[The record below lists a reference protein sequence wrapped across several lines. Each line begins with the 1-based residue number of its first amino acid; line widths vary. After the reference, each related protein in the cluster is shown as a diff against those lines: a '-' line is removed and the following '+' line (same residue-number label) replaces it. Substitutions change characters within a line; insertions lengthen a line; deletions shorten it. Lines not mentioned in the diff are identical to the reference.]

1 MLRLAH
7 RSFHI
12 QLTVFYESK
21 YLAHDFVVHEYFKK
35 DKDTNIGIELEKH
48 LEFAS

>member
-21 YLAHDFVVHEYFKK
+21 YLAHDVVVHEYFKE
-35 DKDTNIGIELEKH
+35 DKDTDTGTELEKY
-48 LEFAS
+48 LEFVS